1 MRLIVSFFVLVMHF
15 ISFGLFPENRSGFE
29 SWLYSNDGSPHYNR
43 LTTMTHCT
51 THESSYMAI
60 VIEKQVVI
68 SRNHEWD
75 IET

>member
-1 MRLIVSFFVLVMHF
+1 
-15 ISFGLFPENRSGFE
+15 
-29 SWLYSNDGSPHYNR
+29 